1 MTYCHELTYIIL
13 SISFHTTYITDI
25 PKWECINYY
34 KIYFRVFE
42 AENNQS
48 LSATN
53 GVEKYDFIKTHFT
66 HQQYKFIVS
75 KDCPAL

>member
-1 MTYCHELTYIIL
+1 MMF
-13 SISFHTTYITDI
+13 SISFHKTYITDVL
-25 PKWECINYY
+25 KWECTNYY
-34 KIYFRVFE
+34 KIVFQAFE

-53 GVEKYDFIKTHFT
+53 RVEKYYFIKTHST